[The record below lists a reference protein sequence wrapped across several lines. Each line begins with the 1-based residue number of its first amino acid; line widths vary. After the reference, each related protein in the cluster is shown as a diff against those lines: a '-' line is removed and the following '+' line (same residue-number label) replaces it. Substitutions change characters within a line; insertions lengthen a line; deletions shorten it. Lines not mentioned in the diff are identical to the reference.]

1 MSLKTLIAAVDAK
14 LVALKNKDTPIA
26 GTVFDH
32 VWIGMPEKIPMGAKN
47 VAIVEAASLPTFY
60 YTTCPETTMYDADIY
75 ITIMCKGH
83 VEDANNEVYEITD
96 LILEDLLKDQKTSNN
111 CIGSTIEE
119 VVFGDILRE
128 SKNLVAA
135 GRITLR
141 CNL

>member
-47 VAIVEAASLPTFY
+47 VAIVEAASLPNFY
-60 YTTCPETTMYDADIY
+60 YTTCPDTTMYDADVN

-83 VEDANNEVYEITD
+83 VEDANNEVHEITD
-96 LILEDLLKDQKTSNN
+96 LIIEDLLKDQKISNN